1 MLLNKLNMQHFSG
14 PNYIEFDVDISSSSI
29 ANAVTGMLLPKVG
42 GTVIEHAF
50 LLEGHHRSELPERV
64 LCCLRTQKIEFH
76 KTTSPQHFPV
86 RVIPRWRASRKYIE
100 DFRYPKLGACLDHN
114 MCGVL

>member
-1 MLLNKLNMQHFSG
+1 MLSGIRTLGGEKPTMLLNKLAMQHFSG

-29 ANAVTGMLLPKVG
+29 ANAVTGMLLPKVS

-64 LCCLRTQKIEFH
+64 LCCLRTQTVPFTKMI
-76 KTTSPQHFPV
+76 S
-86 RVIPRWRASRKYIE
+86 
-100 DFRYPKLGACLDHN
+100 
-114 MCGVL
+114 VL